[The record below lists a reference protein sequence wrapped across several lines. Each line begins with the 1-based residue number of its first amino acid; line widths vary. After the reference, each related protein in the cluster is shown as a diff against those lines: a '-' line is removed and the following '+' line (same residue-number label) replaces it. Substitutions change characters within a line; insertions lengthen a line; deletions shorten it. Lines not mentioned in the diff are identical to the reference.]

1 MGFFLFFRLKLEY
14 LQGILNGTVHE
25 DNNHMRSKSKFF
37 YNELVHG
44 RLIFIAYALL
54 IFKIV

>member
-1 MGFFLFFRLKLEY
+1 MPVEVVEKKTEVKWVFLYFRLQLEY

-37 YNELVHG
+37 LQ
-44 RLIFIAYALL
+44 
-54 IFKIV
+54 